1 MKVTDELIRKEGIS
15 TSNTE
20 LQEKAI
26 SLKLDRN
33 ININQLTDFLNSKKV
48 ISVNE
53 RVYKKI
59 NNSGRKKL
67 LNSIRIINNDN
78 NYFSNDLDLEIHY
91 TNGNYIKL
99 QQGIELR
106 FYVDMYN
113 TYDLVFNLDFE
124 EIEIVYHFYLQEKE

>member
-1 MKVTDELIRKEGIS
+1 MKITKELIRKEGIK
-15 TSNTE
+15 TSNNN
-20 LQEKAI
+20 LQEKVL
-26 SLKLDRN
+26 SLILDKN
-33 ININQLTDFLNSKKV
+33 ININQLTDFLNDKEI

-53 RVYKKI
+53 KVYKKI
-59 NNSGRKKL
+59 NNKGRKKL

-78 NYFSNDLDLEIHY
+78 NYFSNNLDLELHY

-113 TYDLVFNLDFE
+113 SYDLVFNLDYR
-124 EIEIVYHFYLQEKE
+124 EIEIVYHFYMQEKE